1 MHYTVLYCVPRPQ
14 TLDILMDLL
23 ATTRPLLGGRVHEGL
38 YWGATNLLAK
48 ALPSLKAALARHPHY
63 RLLVLGYS
71 LGAGLAQ
78 LVALDCER
86 GACARELA
94 AAGAR
99 PVITVLG
106 YGSPPV
112 FAPGPR
118 PGEQLPE
125 LDSAGYRL
133 PAALVAEQ
141 GEVPVLD
148 NLLLVQYQ
156 DDGISGASLK
166 NIHDLLQQT
175 CRVSGLHLRRRDL
188 LGLVFNTE
196 EDEDFALLDRV
207 GEEEEADYE
216 YFPDGVEMI
225 EFQSDNSSTP
235 QDRAVNN
242 PSRSLHSAY

>member
-1 MHYTVLYCVPRPQ
+1 
-14 TLDILMDLL
+14 MDLL

-196 EDEDFALLDRV
+196 EDEDFSLLDRV
-207 GEEEEADYE
+207 GEEEADYE

-242 PSRSLHSAY
+242 PSRSFHSAY